1 MKLLPITDS
10 VLEIFIAMEMILSMC
25 SS

>member
-10 VLEIFIAMEMILSMC
+10 VLEISIAMEMILSMC